1 MKYKET
7 VLFDNG
13 SVVAVNDIIIVVNN
27 RSENFIG
34 RIDKIELGMT
44 MVPMIRIDMSEKFQS
59 NVVEIKIAD
68 IVNINLFGKEDK

>member
-7 VLFDNG
+7 VSFDNG
-13 SVVAVNDIIIVVNN
+13 SVVAVNDIVVVVNS

-34 RIDKIELGMT
+34 RIDKIELGII
-44 MVPMIRIDMSEKFQS
+44 MVPMIRIDMSEKFQN

-68 IVNINLFGKEDK
+68 IVNINLFDKEHK